1 MLSYSHSLV
10 YLLKVNSLVRFFA
23 SFVSGNGHRETEA
36 LHCRQALYRLSHQ
49 GSPTEAQQG
58 QMISLKV
65 EPAKVP
71 SQVCLMPEPVMKT
84 LWSVVL

>member
-1 MLSYSHSLV
+1 MNSLHFTSLHFKRASGEAVSTSLGEGLLSYSHSLV

-58 QMISLKV
+58 
-65 EPAKVP
+65 
-71 SQVCLMPEPVMKT
+71 
-84 LWSVVL
+84 